1 MVKGIHKTAFLKTD
15 FVYLRIILRTFLLI
29 IHIKQNNFKW
39 FSGKKGIAGM
49 ESGNYNDSRN
59 ENIKSVQWIRKWDYG
74 IESTECKGEKNV
86 RS

>member
-1 MVKGIHKTAFLKTD
+1 
-15 FVYLRIILRTFLLI
+15 
-29 IHIKQNNFKW
+29 
-39 FSGKKGIAGM
+39 M

-74 IESTECKGEKNV
+74 IESTEGKGEKNV